1 MDTVKIG
8 AFIKAQRNSLNMTQK
23 ELAEKIGCTDKAIS
37 RWETGKGL
45 PDSSFLIPL
54 ANIFNITVNELLTG
68 EKISEEVFLQKTDDN
83 LVNAVKGIEKTAKK
97 GKIIK
102 CALIIA
108 LLFCVLSISLLVK
121 NAVNSQNIDTF
132 EGVFN
137 TDNRIDVMEM
147 LLDLNEQT
155 HFFTKDTV
163 CTDYEIELDRAGD
176 MVKADIKMNDEFTHE
191 YINVMLFSSA
201 EQPDRISYR
210 IVRQREF
217 VSTEDGILFTDLCDF
232 LIKSDIE
239 EKCKIY
245 SDIED
250 YDTINVSGMST
261 LYFNFDGQSNVSFAR
276 QHLFDGELKKVHTAE
291 GMNGKYYETVISTY
305 SKSRNESVT
314 DFGLDNVT
322 AFSGTA
328 FSVYI
333 ER

>member
-54 ANIFNITVNELLTG
+54 ANILNITVNDLLTG

-147 LLDLNEQT
+147 LLDLNEHT

-163 CTDYEIELDRAGD
+163 CTDYEIELNKAGD

-232 LIKSDIE
+232 LIKSDIA

-250 YDTINVSGMST
+250 YDTILIGGFST
-261 LYFNFDGQSNVSFAR
+261 LYFNFDGQSNISFAR

-291 GMNGKYYETVISTY
+291 GMNGKYYEIVISTLN
-305 SKSRNESVT
+305 KSRNESGT
-314 DFGLDNVT
+314 DFSLDNVT
-322 AFSGTA
+322 AFSGRA

>member
-68 EKISEEVFLQKTDDN
+68 EKISEEVFLQKSDDN

-147 LLDLNEQT
+147 LLDLNEHT

-163 CTDYEIELDRAGD
+163 CTDYEIELNKAGD

-210 IVRQREF
+210 IVRQRNF
-217 VSTEDGILFTDLCDF
+217 VSAEDGILFTDLCDF
-232 LIKSDIE
+232 LIKSDIA

-261 LYFNFDGQSNVSFAR
+261 LYFNFDGQSNISFAR

-291 GMNGKYYETVISTY
+291 DMNGKYYETVISTY
-305 SKSRNESVT
+305 SKSRNEN
-314 DFGLDNVT
+314 GR
-322 AFSGTA
+322 A

>member
-8 AFIKAQRNSLNMTQK
+8 SFIKEQRNSLNMTQK

-68 EKISEEVFLQKTDDN
+68 EKISEEVFLQKSDDN

-137 TDNRIDVMEM
+137 TNNRIDVMEM
-147 LLDLNEQT
+147 LMDLNEHT
-155 HFFTKDTV
+155 HFFAKDTV
-163 CTDYEIELDRAGD
+163 CTDYEIELNKAGD

-232 LIKSDIE
+232 LIKSDIA

-261 LYFNFDGQSNVSFAR
+261 LYFNFDGQSNISFAR

-314 DFGLDNVT
+314 DFSLDNVT

>member
-8 AFIKAQRNSLNMTQK
+8 AFIKEQRNSLNMTQK

-68 EKISEEVFLQKTDDN
+68 EKISEEVFLQKSDDN
-83 LVNAVKGIEKTAKK
+83 LVNVVKGIEKTAKK
-97 GKIIK
+97 GKTIK

-108 LLFCVLSISLLVK
+108 LIFCFLSISLLVK
-121 NAVNSQNIDTF
+121 NAVKSQNIDTF

-137 TDNRIDVMEM
+137 TKNRITVTEM
-147 LLDLNEQT
+147 LIDLNAQT

-163 CTDYEIELDRAGD
+163 CTDYEIELDKAGD

-232 LIKSDIE
+232 LIKSDIA

-250 YDTINVSGMST
+250 YDTIFIGGQST
-261 LYFNFDGQSNVSFAR
+261 VYFNFDGQGNISFER
-276 QHLFDGELKKVHTAE
+276 QHLFDGELKKVSTAN
-291 GMNGKYYETVISTY
+291 GLNGKYYETVISTY
-305 SKSRNESVT
+305 SKVRNEN
-314 DFGLDNVT
+314 GR
-322 AFSGTA
+322 A

>member
-68 EKISEEVFLQKTDDN
+68 EKISEEVFLQKSDDN

-102 CALIIA
+102 CFLIIA
-108 LLFCVLSISLLVK
+108 LIFCVLLISLVVK
-121 NAVNSQNIDTF
+121 NFIKSQNFDTY
-132 EGVFN
+132 EGIFN
-137 TDNRIDVMEM
+137 TNNRIDVIEM
-147 LLDLNEQT
+147 LMDLNEQT

-163 CTDYEIELDRAGD
+163 CTDYEIELNKAGD

-232 LIKSDIE
+232 LIKSDIA

-261 LYFNFDGQSNVSFAR
+261 LYFNFDGQSNISFAR
-276 QHLFDGELKKVHTAE
+276 QHLFDEKLKKVHNAKD
-291 GMNGKYYETVISTY
+291 MNGKYYEIVISALN
-305 SKSRNESVT
+305 KSRNKSGT
-314 DFGLDNVT
+314 ASNVCE
-322 AFSGTA
+322 SGTA

>member
-8 AFIKAQRNSLNMTQK
+8 SFIKEQRSVLNMTQK

-37 RWETGKGL
+37 RWETGKGM

-68 EKISEEVFLQKTDDN
+68 EKISEEVFLQKSDDN

-97 GKIIK
+97 GKITK
-102 CALIIA
+102 YLLIIA
-108 LLFCVLSISLLVK
+108 LIFCVLLISLVVK
-121 NAVNSQNIDTF
+121 NFIKSQNIDTY
-132 EGVFN
+132 EGIFN
-137 TDNRIDVMEM
+137 TNNRIDVMEM
-147 LLDLNEQT
+147 LVDLNEHT

-163 CTDYEIELDRAGD
+163 CTDYEIELDKAGD

-217 VSTEDGILFTDLCDF
+217 VSAEDGILFTDLCDF
-232 LIKSDIE
+232 LIKSDIA

-250 YDTINVSGMST
+250 YDTILIGGLST
-261 LYFNFDGQSNVSFAR
+261 LYFNFDGQSNISFER
-276 QHLFDGELKKVHTAE
+276 QHLFDGELKKVHTAK
-291 GMNGKYYETVISTY
+291 GMNGKYYETVISALN
-305 SKSRNESVT
+305 KSGNESDT
-314 DFGLDNVT
+314 ASNVCE
-322 AFSGTA
+322 SGRA